1 MNTRIYSDK
10 SALIEAFSHYLVQ
23 LITDK
28 LNTPLGYK
36 EGFHWAL
43 SGGSTPVA
51 LFDFLAERYRDDVDW
66 TSVYFYWGDERC
78 VPPTDSQSNYLMT
91 VIHFLGKIKHNHER
105 VYRIKGEENPVKEA
119 KRYHQLLTAQ
129 PVMDLMMLGLGE
141 DGHTASIFPHQIELF
156 NSDALAVEAIHTNG
170 QPRISMTGKM
180 INNANQTAFLVSGS
194 SKATVVAQIANNT
207 PESKA
212 YPASLVSD
220 AIWFMDQDAGSLL

>member
-1 MNTRIYSDK
+1 MNTRIYPDK
-10 SALIEAFSHYLVQ
+10 VDLIEAFSHYLIQ
-23 LITDK
+23 LIADK

-51 LFDFLAERYRDDVDW
+51 LFDFLADRYKDDVDW
-66 TSVYFYWGDERC
+66 DSVYFYWGDERC
-78 VPPTDSQSNYLMT
+78 VPPSDPQSNYLMT
-91 VIHFLGKIKHNHER
+91 VTHFLSKIRHNPDR
-105 VYRIKGEENPVKEA
+105 VYRIRGEENPIEEA
-119 KRYHQLLTAQ
+119 NRYHKLLTTR

-156 NSDALAVEAIHTNG
+156 HSDALAVAATHTNG
-170 QPRISMTGKM
+170 QPRISMTGNM
-180 INNANQTAFLVSGS
+180 ITNANQTIFLVSGS
-194 SKATVVAQIANNT
+194 SKAAVVAQIANNT

-220 AIWFMDQDAGSLL
+220 AIWFMDADAGSLL